1 MNNNKSTLQVTN
13 KAVLTIAVP
22 MALGYLTTPLVGIA
36 DTAIVGQLGSAS
48 LIGGVAVAA
57 IFVGVLLTTLNFLR
71 FATSA
76 LTAQAFG
83 QGDDVDV
90 VGVLLRSCLIAVI
103 AGLFIIMIAQPLL
116 TFGLRIMQ
124 PSDAVATAASDYF
137 LIRILAAP
145 FTLLNF
151 VFFAWAIG
159 TNRPIMSFLLQSFLN
174 VINVILSYYLV
185 LVLDMGIKGAAWG
198 TVIAEI
204 TTVALT
210 LFFLAKPV
218 LTQRGTLA
226 ALIFN
231 GAKLKSM
238 MLLNSDIMVRSFC
251 LFAAFAFFTRQS
263 AQQSDIVLA
272 ANEILMHFFMI
283 AGYFLDG
290 FAVAAE
296 QFVGRAIGA
305 RNHNTFRRAV
315 WITSIWNI
323 AQATALSLVFFI
335 FGTYMIDFMTPN
347 EEVRATARL
356 FMFWAA
362 ATPFIGVAAFQMD
375 GIFIGAT
382 WSKDMRNSMIISLG
396 VMIVS
401 YYVLFPLIGN
411 HGLWL
416 ALCIFLGLRGF
427 TLYLILRKREQNTFA
442 HQPIV

>member
-218 LTQRGTLA
+218 LTQRGTLT

-238 MLLNSDIMVRSFC
+238 MLLNSNIMVRSFC

-427 TLYLILRKREQNTFA
+427 TLYLILRKRERHIFA